1 MISIRRTPRAGPYVS
16 EQWSLE
22 QAGHN
27 SSGQVSKKMAK
38 KVASHREKVL
48 NNVGQQKS
56 VKVMKYSDV
65 FVKYIQSEHVW
76 TGLETKYMYGGHFCS
91 VSPVVLP
98 YFWTSHILPG
108 IPGLILTTSLTG
120 DVQCISRL
128 DLNEGSNMFSSL

>member
-1 MISIRRTPRAGPYVS
+1 MISIRRTPRVGPYVS
-16 EQWSLE
+16 EHWGLE

-27 SSGQVSKKMAK
+27 SSGQVSKKTAK

-76 TGLETKYMYGGHFCS
+76 TGLETKYMYGGHFCP

-98 YFWTSHILPG
+98 YFQTSHILPG
-108 IPGLILTTSLTG
+108 IPG
-120 DVQCISRL
+120 
-128 DLNEGSNMFSSL
+128 EFS